1 MKKMVLVLSL
11 SLAALAFLMS
21 PAMATARPTQV
32 APVLSVAD
40 QDFLASLAVAPAG
53 TPAPVPAAKRPARPA
68 IGKKALCTATANCS
82 FGGTV
87 SCQGNNSCTA
97 VDGNCSWGEVG
108 YVICDSQLYSCAGSC
123 CPGNFCTREDQCASS
138 CYPCSYSY
146 TCNYSSCSDDCE
158 CNYSTCPQ

>member
-1 MKKMVLVLSL
+1 VKKMLFGLSL
-11 SLAALAFLMS
+11 FVATLGFVMS
-21 PAMATARPTQV
+21 PAMVTASPPQ
-32 APVLSVAD
+32 AALALSAAD
-40 QDFLASLAVAPAG
+40 HAFLVSLAAAIG

-68 IGKKALCTATANCS
+68 IGKKSLCTATANCT

-87 SCQGNNSCTA
+87 SCQGNNSCSA